1 MEYCHFERNE
11 EPEMMDFV
19 GKKRWFFLVSWIL
32 VVIGIVALV
41 ISQIQLGA
49 PLRLGIDFTGGTSA
63 TLHFTPQ
70 VEQEQLRQELTS
82 LGHPE
87 AIIQRSGDDF
97 LIRLRE
103 ISPQERED
111 LITGLETSLG
121 SEITVLDYDMVSGHI
136 ATETAR
142 YAMIAVIVAAVAM
155 LFYIVW
161 AFRRMPKPFHWGT
174 CAIIALIHDVFIIV
188 GIFSL
193 LGWLGGVAIDALFIT
208 GLLAVVGYSINNTVV
223 IFDRIR
229 ENVSRHIRPDFA
241 ETVNDSLIETL
252 GRCLNTA
259 LTTLFVLLALFLFGG
274 ATIHYFVLVLLLG
287 VIIGTYSS
295 ICISSQLLVVW
306 EKKEWR
312 ALLPFAKRQA

>member
-1 MEYCHFERNE
+1 MI
-11 EPEMMDFV
+11 DFV
-19 GKKRWFFLVSWIL
+19 GKKRWFFLISLIL
-32 VVIGIVALV
+32 VVIGIISLV
-41 ISQIQLGA
+41 ISQIQLGS

-82 LGHPE
+82 LGQPE

-121 SEITVLDYDMVSGHI
+121 SEITVRDYDMVSGHI
-136 ATETAR
+136 ATETAL
-142 YAMIAVIVAAVAM
+142 YALIAVIIAAVAM
-155 LFYIVW
+155 MFYIVW
-161 AFRRMPKPFHWGT
+161 AFRRMPKPFRWGT
-174 CAIIALIHDVFIIV
+174 CAVVALIHDVFIIV

-193 LGWLGGVAIDALFIT
+193 LGLLAGVAIDALFIT

-241 ETVNDSLIETL
+241 ETVNNSLIETL
-252 GRCLNTA
+252 GRSLNTS
-259 LTTLFVLLALFLFGG
+259 LTTLFVILALFLFGG

-306 EKKEWR
+306 EKREWS
-312 ALLPFAKRQA
+312 ALLPWAKRPA

>member
-1 MEYCHFERNE
+1 
-11 EPEMMDFV
+11 MMDFV
-19 GKKRWFFLVSWIL
+19 GKKQWFFLVSWIL

-87 AIIQRSGDDF
+87 AIIQGSGGDF

-111 LITGLETSLG
+111 LIEGLETSLG
-121 SEITVLDYDMVSGHI
+121 REITVRDYDMVSGHI

-142 YAMIAVIVAAVAM
+142 NAIIAVIIAAVAM

-161 AFRRMPKPFHWGT
+161 AFRRMPSPFRWGT

-188 GIFSL
+188 GIFSI
-193 LGWLGGVAIDALFIT
+193 LGWLAGVAIDALFIT

-223 IFDRIR
+223 VFDRIR
-229 ENVSRHIRPDFA
+229 ENVSRHIRPNFA
-241 ETVNDSLIETL
+241 ETVNDSLVETL

-259 LTTLFVLLALFLFGG
+259 LTTFFVLLALFLFGG
-274 ATIHYFVLVLLLG
+274 ATIHYFVLVLLFG

-306 EKKEWR
+306 EKREWR
-312 ALLPFAKRQA
+312 ALLPFTKRPA

>member
-1 MEYCHFERNE
+1 MEYCHFEQNE

-19 GKKRWFFLVSWIL
+19 GKTRWFFLISWIL
-32 VVIGIVALV
+32 VFIGIIALV
-41 ISQIQLGA
+41 VSQIQLGA

-63 TLHFTPQ
+63 TLHFTPK

-87 AIIQRSGDDF
+87 AIIQGSGDDF

-103 ISPQERED
+103 ISTQERED
-111 LITGLETSLG
+111 LIEGLETSLG
-121 SEITVLDYDMVSGHI
+121 REITVRDYDMVSGHI

-142 YAMIAVIVAAVAM
+142 NAIIAVIVASIAM

-161 AFRRMPKPFHWGT
+161 AFRRMPKPFRWGT
-174 CAIIALIHDVFIIV
+174 CAVIALIHNVFIIV

-193 LGWLGGVAIDALFIT
+193 LGWLAGVAIDALFIT

-223 IFDRIR
+223 VFDRIR

-241 ETVNDSLIETL
+241 ETVNDSLIDTL

-259 LTTLFVLLALFLFGG
+259 LTTLFVLLAMFLFGG

-295 ICISSQLLVVW
+295 VCIAGQLLVVW
-306 EKKEWR
+306 ERREWR
-312 ALLPFAKRQA
+312 ALLPFAKRIA